1 MPDAARTPRTG
12 LPASSDL
19 FVGRDDEL
27 AALAQLLAA
36 PGAPGARVV
45 TLTGPPRIGKTRLAV
60 ACASAYAE
68 RNGGGAG
75 YVDLVPVQDPALFIP
90 ALPQPLAVHPPLPP
104 ALTA

>member
-27 AALAQLLAA
+27 AAMAQLLAA
-36 PGAPGARVV
+36 PGAPEAPGARMV
-45 TLTGPPRIGKTRLAV
+45 TLTGPPGIGKTRLAV

-68 RNGGGAG
+68 RNGCGAV
-75 YVDLVPVQDPALFIP
+75 YVDLVPVQDPALVMVELAQ
-90 ALPQPLAVHPPLPP
+90 ALGV
-104 ALTA
+104 